1 MCVFSNR
8 GTPSSILPTT
18 QVPTVPRLLPDEE
31 DTIVALSTAPGRS
44 GIAVVRLS
52 GHSAFSVAEKLV
64 NPWPLAPRRATL
76 CRVHDPNDRSLIDQC
91 VVSAFPA
98 PRSYTGDNT
107 VEFSTHGGH
116 AVPEALVAALLQAGA
131 REAQAGEYTRRAVLN
146 GKLDLV
152 QAEAIGDLIDATSD
166 SMRRVVLHQ
175 LDGGLSRQVED
186 LRSALLDLEALLA
199 YDIDFPDADHGPINR
214 TRVCEQAETVQE
226 MLESLLETRSATELV
241 RDGALV
247 VIAGRTNVG
256 KASLFHAIV
265 GEKRAIVTDIPGTT
279 RDAIE
284 ARVQFRAWPVRL
296 VDTAG
301 LRQTDELVE
310 RLGIEVSERY
320 LKGAHVILA
329 CDDDADELPRTVE
342 AITSVGSAP
351 IVAVLTKADRPACS
365 GLNPPVT
372 ALAGSVTPPAP
383 IRVSAYTYEG
393 LADLGECV
401 ERELEARYGAIPV
414 ARPALTRVRQRVAIE
429 KASSE
434 LAAFQRHWDSADLP
448 TSIAAVHI
456 RSAVA
461 ELDELIG
468 VVDTEDVLS
477 RVFATFCI
485 GK

>member
-1 MCVFSNR
+1 M
-8 GTPSSILPTT
+8 
-18 QVPTVPRLLPDEE
+18 
-31 DTIVALSTAPGRS
+31 
-44 GIAVVRLS
+44 
-52 GHSAFSVAEKLV
+52 
-64 NPWPLAPRRATL
+64 
-76 CRVHDPNDRSLIDQC
+76 
-91 VVSAFPA
+91 
-98 PRSYTGDNT
+98 
-107 VEFSTHGGH
+107 
-116 AVPEALVAALLQAGA
+116 
-131 REAQAGEYTRRAVLN
+131 
-146 GKLDLV
+146 
-152 QAEAIGDLIDATSD
+152 
-166 SMRRVVLHQ
+166 
-175 LDGGLSRQVED
+175 
-186 LRSALLDLEALLA
+186 
-199 YDIDFPDADHGPINR
+199 
-214 TRVCEQAETVQE
+214 
-226 MLESLLETRSATELV
+226 
-241 RDGALV
+241 
-247 VIAGRTNVG
+247 VIAGRPNVG
-256 KASLFHAIV
+256 KSSLFNAIV

-284 ARVQFRAWPVRL
+284 ARVQFRVWPVRL

-351 IVAVLTKADRPACS
+351 VIAVLTKADRPACS
-365 GLNPPVT
+365 GLNPAVT
-372 ALAGSVTPPAP
+372 ASAGSITPSATAP
-383 IRVSAYTYEG
+383 IHVSAYTHEG
-393 LADLGECV
+393 LAELGECV

-414 ARPALTRVRQRVAIE
+414 ARPALTRARQRVAIE

-468 VVDTEDVLS
+468 VVDAEDVLS

>member
-1 MCVFSNR
+1 MAIPEQS
-8 GTPSSILPTT
+8 
-18 QVPTVPRLLPDEE
+18 RLLPGKD

-44 GIAVVRLS
+44 AIAIVRLC
-52 GHSAFSVAEKLV
+52 GPAAFPIAQRLV
-64 NPWPLAPRRATL
+64 TPWPIEARRAVL
-76 CRVHDPNDRSLIDQC
+76 CRVYDPNDHSLIDQC
-91 VVSAFPA
+91 VASAFPS
-98 PRSYTGDNT
+98 PRSYTGDDT
-107 VEFSTHGGH
+107 VEFSTHGGN
-116 AVPEALVAALLQAGA
+116 AVSAALLTALIRMGA
-131 REAQAGEYTRRAVLN
+131 REAQPGEFTRRAVLN

-166 SMRRVVLHQ
+166 TMRRVVLHQ
-175 LDGGLSRQVED
+175 LDGGLSRRIED
-186 LRSALLDLEALLA
+186 LRDALVSLEALLA
-199 YDIDFPDADHGPINR
+199 YDIDFPEEDHGPIDR
-214 TRVCEQAETVQE
+214 PRVSEQAEVVQRA
-226 MLESLLETRSATELV
+226 LQSLLETRPATELV
-241 RDGALV
+241 REGALV
-247 VIAGRTNVG
+247 VIAGRANVG
-256 KASLFHAIV
+256 KSSLFNAIV

-284 ARVQFRAWPVRL
+284 ARVQFHVWPIRL

-320 LKGAHVILA
+320 LRGAHIILA
-329 CDDDADELPRTVE
+329 CDDDAAELPRTIE

-351 IVAVLTKADRPACS
+351 VVAILTKADRAVSS
-365 GLNPPVT
+365 GLDSTITASGASATQFTTAPVH
-372 ALAGSVTPPAP
+372 
-383 IRVSAYTYEG
+383 VSAYTREG
-393 LADLGECV
+393 LTELGDCV

-414 ARPALTRVRQRVAIE
+414 TRPALTRARQRVAIE

-434 LAAFQRHWDSADLP
+434 LAAFQEHWESADLP

-461 ELDELIG
+461 GLDELIG

-477 RVFATFCI
+477 RLFATFCV

>member
-1 MCVFSNR
+1 M
-8 GTPSSILPTT
+8 
-18 QVPTVPRLLPDEE
+18 
-31 DTIVALSTAPGRS
+31 
-44 GIAVVRLS
+44 
-52 GHSAFSVAEKLV
+52 
-64 NPWPLAPRRATL
+64 
-76 CRVHDPNDRSLIDQC
+76 
-91 VVSAFPA
+91 
-98 PRSYTGDNT
+98 
-107 VEFSTHGGH
+107 
-116 AVPEALVAALLQAGA
+116 GA
-131 REAQAGEYTRRAVLN
+131 REAQPGEFTRRAVLN

-152 QAEAIGDLIDATSD
+152 QAEAVGDLIDATSD
-166 SMRRVVLHQ
+166 AMRRVVLHQ
-175 LDGGLSRQVED
+175 LDGGLSRRIED
-186 LRSALLDLEALLA
+186 LRNALVDLEALLA
-199 YDIDFPDADHGPINR
+199 YDIDFPDEDHGPINR
-214 TRVCEQAETVQE
+214 IRVCEQAETVQE

-247 VIAGRTNVG
+247 VIAGRPNVG
-256 KASLFHAIV
+256 KSSLFNAIV

-320 LKGAHVILA
+320 IKGAHVILA

-351 IVAVLTKADRPACS
+351 VVAVLTKADRPACS
-365 GLNPPVT
+365 GLNPAVT
-372 ALAGSVTPPAP
+372 ASAGSVTPPAP
-383 IRVSAYTYEG
+383 IRVSAYTYEC
-393 LADLGECV
+393 LAEFGECV
-401 ERELEARYGAIPV
+401 ERELEACYGAIPV
-414 ARPALTRVRQRVAIE
+414 ARPALTRARQRVAIE